1 MVTCAHPGH
10 HAAKGIHRMSPAS
23 GSPLRIGILGAAK
36 IARLFADGVRPS
48 RKVAVTAVASRDA
61 GRAAAFARE
70 NGIPRVHATYEAL
83 LADPDIEAVYVPL
96 PNKLHAAWS
105 IHAVEAGKH
114 VLCEKPLAATAAEAR
129 AIFDAARRHGVHAV
143 EAYPYRAQPQTL
155 ELRALLAA
163 KAIGNVQLI
172 QAAFGFPLTDT
183 ANIRMDPA
191 LAGGALMDAGSYPVS
206 LVRTIAGARPARVFA
221 MSRWADSGVDLTT
234 QATLQFSSGLLAQIS
249 CTFAAARHRHAFIG
263 GDAGSIATTYFNDT
277 SATFPPRLDVR
288 RGTGWDAQHEVVETA
303 PCNGF
308 LAEAESFHDLVREGI
323 ARWVGATPEESID
336 IALMLDALAESAR
349 TRAPVDIAA

>member
-1 MVTCAHPGH
+1 
-10 HAAKGIHRMSPAS
+10 
-23 GSPLRIGILGAAK
+23 
-36 IARLFADGVRPS
+36 
-48 RKVAVTAVASRDA
+48 
-61 GRAAAFARE
+61 
-70 NGIPRVHATYEAL
+70 
-83 LADPDIEAVYVPL
+83 
-96 PNKLHAAWS
+96 
-105 IHAVEAGKH
+105 
-114 VLCEKPLAATAAEAR
+114 
-129 AIFDAARRHGVHAV
+129 VHAV